1 MKKAGQRLSVIVL
14 VTKLEINSKK
24 ISKFLKG
31 FISFRIPLASGKISG
46 TKNFGLHQCFV

>member
-14 VTKLEINSKK
+14 VTKLEINSK
-24 ISKFLKG
+24 KFLKG